1 MAPGARTASA
11 HHATVDWELEPG
23 ADFAAGR
30 YSRAHEIGFGHGLT
44 VPGTP
49 SPSVVPAPWSREGA
63 IDPEAAFVASLSAC
77 HMLWFL
83 ELARQAGF
91 IVIGYHDPAEG
102 TLGRIGPGKRGMTKV
117 SLKPRIDFAGKQ
129 PAPEELAALHH
140 EAHERCFIANSV
152 TTEVIVEV

>member
-1 MAPGARTASA
+1 VSTHG
-11 HHATVDWELEPG
+11 ATVDWTLGED
-23 ADFAAGR
+23 ADFAKGD
-30 YSRAHEIGFGHGLT
+30 YSRVHTLDFGHGLE

-49 SPSVVPAPWSREGA
+49 SPLVVPEPWSRHGA

-83 ELARQAGF
+83 DLARQAGF
-91 IVIGYHDPAEG
+91 VVASYRDPAEG

-117 SLKPRIDFAGKQ
+117 VLKPVIVFSGK
-129 PAPEELAALHH
+129 PPNADELAALHH

-152 TTEVIVEV
+152 KTEVVVDA